1 MKSLLFEK
9 IEQEFENRYQSKTN
23 QLGLYGELKW
33 EVNEVKSELAKI
45 QTEFKEIKSDI
56 KDIKSDIKDIKAS
69 ILLLCG
75 NMKLW
80 FSSLIQ
86 DTTW

>member
-1 MKSLLFEK
+1 MKIQLFGK
-9 IEQEFENRYQSKTN
+9 IEQEFKNQYQSKTN
-23 QLGLYGELKW
+23 QSGLYGELKG

-56 KDIKSDIKDIKAS
+56 KDIKTN

-75 NMKLW
+75 NMKL
-80 FSSLIQ
+80 
-86 DTTW
+86 